1 MMSSLHDE
9 KRPYYSDEDSRNSTT
24 TSRPTREIEP
34 SLIIHPYPGNV
45 AKIRKLTAMYKNQM
59 NLLRKN
65 IHPSVDGLKM
75 LHTAA
80 CYLDLPEGND
90 KHALRVDAIRKQR
103 QRQEQLRELA
113 RLRDMTERLEE
124 VLKLVNRPDKFR
136 EKMGM
141 IKHHI
146 LLA

>member
-1 MMSSLHDE
+1 MSSLHDE
-9 KRPYYSDEDSRNSTT
+9 KRLYYSDEDSLDSTT
-24 TSRPTREIEP
+24 TSRSTRELKP

-45 AKIRKLTAMYKNQM
+45 ARIRKLIATYKNQM
-59 NLLRKN
+59 NLLRDN

-90 KHALRVDAIRKQR
+90 KQTLRTDATKKQR

>member
-1 MMSSLHDE
+1 
-9 KRPYYSDEDSRNSTT
+9 
-24 TSRPTREIEP
+24 
-34 SLIIHPYPGNV
+34 
-45 AKIRKLTAMYKNQM
+45 MYKDQM
-59 NLLRKN
+59 NLLRNN
-65 IHPSVDGLKM
+65 IPPSVDGLKM

-80 CYLDLPEGND
+80 CYLGLPEGND
-90 KHALRVDAIRKQR
+90 KQALKADVIRKQR
-103 QRQEQLRELA
+103 QTQEQRRELA

-141 IKHHI
+141 IKHHM